1 MNKDHRYRL
10 IFQEF
15 LDKTEDGFIVVDR
28 NGIITDINANYA
40 NFLGKNI
47 ADIIGKPIG
56 EVITNTSMY
65 DVLEQKHRGD
75 GSNGVYIKPYRT
87 GETRSDSEK
96 YAVANRFCFFNEK
109 GELLGAAAHMK
120 FKQRVMDT
128 AKEVMEMELKYYRDE
143 YAQLTETKGGFK
155 HVIGE
160 DPKLVELKRKGAR
173 IAQTDFPVLITGET
187 GTGKEVIAKAIHSD
201 SPRSEGPFICVNCGA
216 IPDNLLES
224 ELFGYEE
231 GAFTG
236 AKKGGKIGKFEL
248 ANHGTLFL
256 DEIGDMPFPLQVKI
270 LRALQEHEIER
281 VGGSNTTYVDVR
293 VISATRRNLVQM
305 MSEGTFREDLYYR
318 IAVINLEAVPL
329 RQRPGD
335 ILLYARHYLDEL
347 NKKYKTKIILSDSV
361 EEYLIKY
368 WWPGNVREL
377 QNVIMS
383 AYASCDDFMIDSTN
397 LPSKITTHYHFD
409 SSRKTARSRLSD
421 TMAAYEASIIREGL
435 KRNHYNVK
443 ATAEELGVERSLLYK
458 KMKRLRI
465 TIERSLE

>member
-1 MNKDHRYRL
+1 M
-10 IFQEF
+10 
-15 LDKTEDGFIVVDR
+15 
-28 NGIITDINANYA
+28 
-40 NFLGKNI
+40 
-47 ADIIGKPIG
+47 
-56 EVITNTSMY
+56 
-65 DVLEQKHRGD
+65 
-75 GSNGVYIKPYRT
+75 
-87 GETRSDSEK
+87 
-96 YAVANRFCFFNEK
+96 
-109 GELLGAAAHMK
+109 
-120 FKQRVMDT
+120 
-128 AKEVMEMELKYYRDE
+128 
-143 YAQLTETKGGFK
+143 
-155 HVIGE
+155 
-160 DPKLVELKRKGAR
+160 
-173 IAQTDFPVLITGET
+173 
-187 GTGKEVIAKAIHSD
+187 IAKAIHLD

-256 DEIGDMPFPLQVKI
+256 DEIGDMPFTLQVKI

-281 VGGSNTTYVDVR
+281 VGGSITTHVDVR
-293 VISATRRNLVQM
+293 VISATRRNLVEM

-335 ILLYARHYLDEL
+335 ILLYARHCLDEL
-347 NKKYKTKIILSDSV
+347 NKKYKTEIILSDSV
-361 EEYLIKY
+361 EKYLIKY

-383 AYASCDDFMIDSTN
+383 AYASCDDFMIGPTN
-397 LPSKITTHYHFD
+397 LPSKITTYYHFD
-409 SSRKTARSRLSD
+409 SSHNTTLSRLSD
-421 TMAAYEASIIREGL
+421 TVAAYEASIIREGL
-435 KRNHYNVK
+435 KRNNYNVK

-465 TIERSLE
+465 TIERSLG